1 MVDIKFNSK
10 YRILYVTFSGV
21 VGFDDLELYM
31 HKIRGLREDYQFLDV
46 IHDMREIE
54 YKLQPEKIGDLLK
67 TAKDVASKF
76 SFLRVA
82 SVHQNAHSTAIST
95 IIRERLEIKNVE
107 YKVYSTIEAAFDWLK
122 VKKINQQVG

>member
-1 MVDIKFNSK
+1 MIDIKFNSE
-10 YRILYVTFSGV
+10 YRILYVTFTGV

-31 HKIRGLREDYQFLDV
+31 HKIKGLDESHEFLDV
-46 IHDMREIE
+46 IHDMREID
-54 YKLQPEKIGDLLK
+54 YKLQPDKIGDLLK
-67 TAKDVASKF
+67 AAKSVTSRF
-76 SFLRVA
+76 TFLRVA

-107 YKVYSTIEAAFDWLK
+107 YKVYSTVEAALDWLK